1 MFVRMG
7 WRRRVALVGVFAA
20 AVLCPRTEFAYS
32 VQTHE
37 QLIDLVWKP
46 AIEPLLRTRFPGIT
60 AAQLTEAHAYAYGG
74 CAIQDLGY
82 YPFGKEFFSD
92 LTHYVRTG
100 DFIRSLLRNAK
111 TADELAFAVGAL
123 SHYVGDT
130 TGHAMATN
138 PSVAKEFPKLGA
150 KYGPS
155 VTYDESP
162 HAHVRTEFA
171 FDVDEISKRRFASS
185 AYLSHVGLQVSR
197 PVLARA
203 FFETYGLTLGEVLGS
218 NRRQRPTFKGYQ
230 FGVRRFLPRIAYAE
244 NVLHKRKM
252 PKDVPSADLDTMEK
266 ALAQSDFENGWDAYR
281 KHAGIGTYSLAGLI
295 FILPKVGVLSD
306 LAIRIPTQETEGLY
320 VKSLNSSTATVRTVL
335 ADLQAGDLAKLTKD
349 LPNRDLDTGLRTTP
363 GTYRLTDVTYAKL
376 LDRVTAPNAGK
387 IPTGLRDDIQ
397 AYYADAKAPIA
408 TKKNAGQWDK
418 VQAELGLL
426 LSVPTIPEP

>member
-1 MFVRMG
+1 MG
-7 WRRRVALVGVFAA
+7 WRRRTALVGVFAA
-20 AVLCPRTEFAYS
+20 VVMMPKAEYGYS

-37 QLIDLVWKP
+37 QLIDLAWKP
-46 AIEPLLRTRFPGIT
+46 SIEPLLRARFPGIT

-111 TADELAFAVGAL
+111 TPNELAFAVGAL

-130 TGHAMATN
+130 TGHAIATN
-138 PSVAKEFPKLGA
+138 PSVAKEFPKLEA

-171 FDVDEISKRRFASS
+171 FDVDEISKHRFAPS
-185 AYLSHVGLQVSR
+185 AYLSHVGLQVAR
-197 PVLARA
+197 PLLAKA
-203 FFETYGLTLGEVLGS
+203 FYETYGLSLAETLGS

-244 NVLHKRKM
+244 NVLHKSKM
-252 PKDVPSADLDTMEK
+252 PKDVPSADLDAMQR

-295 FILPKVGVLSD
+295 FILPKFGVLSD
-306 LAIRIPTQETEGLY
+306 LAIKIPTQETKGLY
-320 VKSLNSSTATVRTVL
+320 VKSLNSSTEKVRTVL
-335 ADLQAGDLAKLTKD
+335 ADLQAGDVTKLTAD
-349 LPNRDLDTGLRTTP
+349 LPNRDLDTGMRTRP
-363 GTYRLTDVTYAKL
+363 GTYRLTDVTYALL
-376 LDRVTAPNAGK
+376 LDRVTAHTGAS
-387 IPTGLRDDIQ
+387 IPSGLKDDIQ

-408 TKKNAGQWDK
+408 TKRNAGEWDK

-426 LSVPTIPEP
+426 LSVQTIPEP